1 MQHQLWYNQPATCFE
16 EALPIGNGS
25 FGAMV
30 YGGTHTEKLSL
41 NLDTLW
47 SGKPQTYISENAP
60 AVYKQA
66 QQLML
71 EGKVTE
77 AEKLMINRFH
87 NMWSAYYL
95 PMANLYIE
103 NDRPAEAAP
112 TGYRRELDLATAI
125 AQATFAGA
133 VREAFVSF
141 PHKCLAV
148 RETAAEPTTYTIRLD
163 SQLQH
168 EVTASENSLILSG
181 RCPSEGGS
189 QWKDSSYTPFIYKED
204 EGITFTLALKV
215 ITNGTVAAVD
225 GALTVQNATDLTI
238 LAAAESSYTGH
249 GQPFD
254 ETHEAK
260 CCQLLE
266 AAAATGYD
274 ALRATHIADHADLYN
289 RVCLDLNAEDSPLP
303 TDERLAQEQKDKG
316 LVELLFNYG
325 RYLTIASSRPGSQA
339 TNLQGI
345 WNEHLVAPWRA
356 NYTVNINT
364 EMNYWPTLMCGLTE
378 CTQPLVVLIQK
389 IADIGRASA
398 HNFYGAEGFTSHHN
412 VDLWGHATPVGGRDN
427 PSSNLYANWC
437 LSSGWLCA
445 HLFWQ
450 YEYTLDE
457 DFLRSTAY
465 PIMKEAAKFYLSVMI
480 ENNGELILCPSS
492 SPENAYIGDD
502 GEKHALTKKA
512 TMSQAIIYELF
523 SNCIT
528 SSEILGIDA
537 DFSSRLREA
546 LCKIHPH
553 TIGRDGRLLEWDK
566 DYEDAEVHHRHVS
579 HLYGL
584 FPGEQITCETTP
596 ELAEACKKTLE
607 VRGDAGTGWS
617 LGWKVNLWAKLK
629 DGDRTLKLVHD
640 QLTLV
645 RSNIT
650 HYAGKGGTYPNMLDA
665 HPPFQIDGNFGSTSG
680 IAQMFLQHENG
691 KLLILPALP
700 TSFADG
706 EIRGLHTKGN
716 ITVSI
721 VWKGGK
727 AEKVTLLSPFTQS
740 VQVQVNGRVI
750 EVSLTADEVYTL

>member
-1 MQHQLWYNQPATCFE
+1 METKLWYTQPATCFE

-25 FGAMV
+25 LGAMV
-30 YGGTHTEKLSL
+30 YGGTQKEKFSL

-47 SGKPQTYISENAP
+47 SGKQQDYISENAP
-60 AVYKQA
+60 EVYKQA

-71 EGKVTE
+71 EGKVSE
-77 AEKLMINRFH
+77 AEDLMVNRFN

-95 PMANLYIE
+95 PMANLHLE
-103 NDRPAEAAP
+103 SDRTDS
-112 TGYRRELDLATAI
+112 TGYRRELDLASAI
-125 AQATFAGA
+125 ATTRFADA
-133 VREAFVSF
+133 FREAFVSF
-141 PHKCLAV
+141 PHKCLAI
-148 RETAAEPTTYTIRLD
+148 RETGAEKANYTIRLD
-163 SQLQH
+163 SQLQYQLRP
-168 EVTASENSLILSG
+168 EGDMLILSG
-181 RCPSEGGS
+181 RCPAEGGS
-189 QWKDSSYTPFIYKED
+189 QWPDSGYEPFIYTED
-204 EGITFTLALKV
+204 DGITFTLALKI
-215 ITNGTVAAVD
+215 ITD
-225 GALTVQNATDLTI
+225 GDIAFADDALTVQNASDLLI

-249 GQPFD
+249 GLPYD

-260 CCQLLE
+260 CLATLE
-266 AAAATGYD
+266 AAASAGFDVVKAQHLDDY
-274 ALRATHIADHADLYN
+274 ASLYN
-289 RVCLDLNAEDSPLP
+289 RVCLDLQAADTNMP
-303 TDERLAQEQKDKG
+303 TDERLAQAEKDKG

-325 RYLTIASSRPGSQA
+325 RYLTISSSRPGSQA

-378 CTQPLVVLIQK
+378 CTQPLIGLIRK
-389 IADIGRASA
+389 ISDTGRAA
-398 HNFYGAEGFTSHHN
+398 AKNYYDAEGFTSHHN
-412 VDLWGHATPVGGRDN
+412 VDLWGHASPVGGRNN

-457 DFLRSTAY
+457 EFLRSTAY

-480 ENNGELILCPSS
+480 EHDGELILCPSS

-502 GEKHALTKKA
+502 GKKHALTKKA
-512 TMSQAIIYELF
+512 TMSQAIIFELF
-523 SNCIT
+523 TNCIT
-528 SSEILGIDA
+528 SCEILGIDA
-537 DFSSRLREA
+537 DFSARLRAA
-546 LCKIHPH
+546 LAKIHPH

-640 QLTLV
+640 QLTYV
-645 RSNIT
+645 SST
-650 HYAGKGGTYPNMLDA
+650 ETKYAGMGGTYPNMLDA
-665 HPPFQIDGNFGSTSG
+665 HPPFQIDGNFGVTSG
-680 IAQMFLQHENG
+680 IAQMFVQHENG
-691 KLLILPALP
+691 KILILPALP
-700 TSFADG
+700 GSFADG
-706 EIRGLHTKGN
+706 EIHGLRTKGN
-716 ITVSI
+716 VTVSV
-721 VWKGGK
+721 VWKNGK
-727 AEKVTLLSPFTQS
+727 AETVTLISPFTQV
-740 VQVQVNGRVI
+740 VQVQINGQLI
-750 EVSLTADEVYTL
+750 EVPLTAGEVCIL

>member
-1 MQHQLWYNQPATCFE
+1 METKLWYTQQANLFE

-25 FGAMV
+25 LGAMV
-30 YGGTHTEKLSL
+30 YGGTKKEKLSL

-47 SGKPQTYISENAP
+47 SGKQQDYISENAP
-60 AVYKQA
+60 EVYKQA

-71 EGKVTE
+71 EGKVSE
-77 AEKLMINRFH
+77 AEDLMVNRFN

-103 NDRPAEAAP
+103 SDQQDS
-112 TGYRRELDLATAI
+112 TGYRRELDLASAI
-125 AQATFAGA
+125 ATTQIAGA

-141 PHKCLAV
+141 PHKCLV
-148 RETAAEPTTYTIRLD
+148 IRETDSQKTNYTIRLD
-163 SQLQH
+163 SQLQYQIRP
-168 EVTASENSLILSG
+168 EGDMLILSG
-181 RCPSEGGS
+181 RCPAEGGS
-189 QWKDSSYTPFIYKED
+189 RWPDSGYEPFIYTED
-204 EGITFTLALKV
+204 DGITFTLALKI
-215 ITNGTVAAVD
+215 ITD
-225 GALTVQNATDLTI
+225 GQINASDDVLTVQNASDLLI

-249 GQPFD
+249 GLPYD

-260 CCQLLE
+260 CLAILE
-266 AAAATGYD
+266 AAASAGFD
-274 ALRATHIADHADLYN
+274 ALRSAHIEDHTALYN
-289 RVCLDLNAEDSPLP
+289 RVCLNLHAEETDLP
-303 TDERLAQEQKDKG
+303 TDERLAREEKDKG

-378 CTQPLVVLIQK
+378 CTQPLIGLIRK
-389 IADIGRASA
+389 ISETGRAA
-398 HNFYGAEGFTSHHN
+398 AQNYYGAEGFTSHHN
-412 VDLWGHATPVGGRDN
+412 VDLWGHASPVGGRDN

-437 LSSGWLCA
+437 MSSGWLCA

-450 YEYTLDE
+450 YEYTLDK

-480 ENNGELILCPSS
+480 EDNGELILCPSS

-502 GEKHALTKKA
+502 GKTHALTKKA
-512 TMSQAIIYELF
+512 TMSQAIIFELF
-523 SNCIT
+523 TNCIT

-537 DFSSRLREA
+537 DFSARLRAA
-546 LCKIHPH
+546 LEKIHPH
-553 TIGRDGRLLEWDK
+553 AIGADGRLREWDK

-596 ELAEACKKTLE
+596 ALAEACKKTLE

-645 RSNIT
+645 RSNVT
-650 HYAGKGGTYPNMLDA
+650 EYRGKGGTYPNMLDA
-665 HPPFQIDGNFGSTSG
+665 HPPFQIDGNFGVTSG
-680 IAQMFLQHENG
+680 IAQMFVQHENG
-691 KLLILPALP
+691 KIHILPALP

-706 EIRGLHTKGN
+706 ELRGLRTKGN
-716 ITVSI
+716 VTVSI
-721 VWKGGK
+721 TWKGGK
-727 AEKVTLLSPFTQS
+727 AEKVTLLSPIPQI
-740 VQVQVNGRVI
+740 VQVQMNGQVI
-750 EVSLTADEVYTL
+750 EVSLNADEVYTL